1 MLLIVHFL
9 ILGKTPKDFRAG
21 LGFVILSIPIH
32 YYVAGVTA
40 HTTPLVYIP

>member
-1 MLLIVHFL
+1 MLLVVHFL